1 MKSFGLILFSEIKQN
16 KFLYITILIVFLAGL
31 SIRTYQLNRPI
42 RYDEAFTYLEYGRSY
57 IGYISMNYSYPNN
70 HILHSILVRIFTFF
84 LGDELW
90 VIRLPAFLGGIM
102 ILIFTFF
109 LGRKWFGLKAGLLA
123 LSLVVFS
130 EWLIDYSVNA
140 RGYSLQIALFLL
152 VIFLTITKENR
163 AGRSFLIAVLNT
175 IGFWLIPSYLFCLI
189 VLFFLVAV
197 KHGFS
202 FKIFLPFILSIL
214 YPLIK

>member
-1 MKSFGLILFSEIKQN
+1 MFKWIINGGLIILSLVFLKLGLLSYVEANSVFKNLYFSNIFYVSNWSVFKLIFLVYFSFTVLLFVLNCVYYKYIFEYISFEKNKMKSFGLILFSEIKQN
-16 KFLYITILIVFLAGL
+16 KFLYITTLIVFLAGL

-70 HILHSILVRIFTFF
+70 HILHSILVRIFTVF

-109 LGRKWFGLKAGLLA
+109 LGRKWF
-123 LSLVVFS
+123 F
-130 EWLIDYSVNA
+130 
-140 RGYSLQIALFLL
+140 GYRKFLL
-152 VIFLTITKENR
+152 
-163 AGRSFLIAVLNT
+163 
-175 IGFWLIPSYLFCLI
+175 
-189 VLFFLVAV
+189 
-197 KHGFS
+197 
-202 FKIFLPFILSIL
+202 
-214 YPLIK
+214 